1 MVSREQIESALH
13 ALNAAEND
21 RVNTTVEATSLRID
35 AIMAPDVIGARN
47 GVEVPDRAA
56 EREVEK
62 KAFGALVDYNRQ
74 FELMIVDPP
83 YAAITWTIRG
93 TFQDQQIAASGCSN
107 FEFNDDGRVQRY
119 WMYFNPA
126 DFSYRS

>member
-1 MVSREQIESALH
+1 MISREKIESVLRE
-13 ALNAAEND
+13 LNAAEND
-21 RVNTTVEATSLRID
+21 RVNTSVEATSARID
-35 AIMAPDVIGARN
+35 RIMAPDVVGSRN
-47 GVEVPDRAA
+47 GTSVPSRAA

-93 TFQDQQIAASGCSN
+93 TFQDQKIVAPGCSN
-107 FEFNDDGRVQRY
+107 FEFNEDGTVRRY
-119 WMYFNPA
+119 WMYFDPA
-126 DFSYRS
+126 DFSYRA